1 MNMDENNKQRPEIN
15 QYAWILNYNAH
26 VEHQHN
32 HYERMSEESEVLQ
45 TFIPCELKFFDQV
58 IFGSEEKQPKLIAM
72 LKEVSVKI
80 DVNSGRDW
88 FTVYAGYRYYQK
100 QLGVRGAYTDFF
112 TDIEHLLPGVLSKI
126 DSTKDRTER
135 YQKYT
140 VLLGREVDCWYMKEK
155 RMPPINELTS
165 WKSRFTGD
173 ANRFEKNAQ
182 IIIGIYKQLRQI

>member
-1 MNMDENNKQRPEIN
+1 MKEVVLRIEDSAFEKFMGMVSLCPQ
-15 QYAWILNYNAH
+15 L
-26 VEHQHN
+26 
-32 HYERMSEESEVLQ
+32 EVLSESIESYKVGREH
-45 TFIPCELKFFDQV
+45 TFVPCELKFFDQSQ
-58 IFGSEEKQPKLIAM
+58 FGSEEMQPKLIAM
-72 LKEVSVKI
+72 LKDVAVKI

-100 QLGVRGAYTDFF
+100 QLGLRGDYTDFF

-140 VLLGREVDCWYMKEK
+140 VVLGREVDCWYMKENCLS
-155 RMPPINELTS
+155 PINELTL

-182 IIIGIYKQLRQI
+182 IIIEIYKRLRQI